1 MAAIRSLS
9 RRDALRLA
17 GQSAAA
23 LALGKVAHGF
33 ESVAGREIPEVP
45 GELAV
50 KLRSRSEVGLG
61 IQSVEKTAQWKASE
75 TAIIICDMWAEHP
88 CEMAEMRAARMAP
101 RMNEV
106 VSLARDHGV
115 AVIHAPSSGV
125 KHYEDP
131 EFRQRMKNAKPAKP
145 PVPIQSWC
153 YHNSKYEGP
162 WPIVDDIARGE
173 AKVTGCDDPF
183 PRKHEPHDR
192 HQHSAI
198 KIIGYDGISDNG
210 HEIYNFLEQE
220 GRNNI
225 VLMGAHTNMCVLG
238 RPFGIRQQ
246 KYLGKNVVLCRD
258 LTDAL
263 YDPRDKPHVSH
274 ARGVELV
281 IEHIERYWCPS
292 ILGEDLTKVVVG
304 TAGDGVSVE

>member
-1 MAAIRSLS
+1 MAATRSLT
-9 RRDALRLA
+9 RRDALRIA
-17 GQSAAA
+17 GHSTAA
-23 LALGKVAHGF
+23 LALSGTALGDDPTDVRTFPA
-33 ESVAGREIPEVP
+33 VP

-50 KLRSRSEVGLG
+50 SLRRRLKAGFG
-61 IQSVEKTAQWKASE
+61 IQSVEKTARWKASE

-88 CEMAEMRAARMAP
+88 CEMAEMRVARMAP
-101 RMNEV
+101 RINEV

-115 AVIHAPSSGV
+115 AIIHAPSSGV
-125 KHYEDP
+125 KHYEDT
-131 EFRQRMKNAKPAKP
+131 EFRQRMKNAKSAKP

-153 YHNSKYEGP
+153 YHDSEHEGS
-162 WPIVDDIARGE
+162 WPIVDDIGRGE
-173 AKVTGCDDPF
+173 AKVTGCDDPI
-183 PRKHEPHDR
+183 PRKHAPHDR
-192 HQHSAI
+192 HQHPVI

-210 HEIYNFLEQE
+210 QEIYNFLEQE

-225 VLMGAHTNMCVLG
+225 VLMGVHTNMCVLG

-274 ARGVELV
+274 ARGVELIV
-281 IEHIERYWCPS
+281 EHIERYWCPS
-292 ILGEDLTKVVVG
+292 ILGESLTNVVQG
-304 TAGDGVSVE
+304 TAGDGLSS